1 MLDIDDEL
9 DLRDALDAL
18 TPRQREA
25 LDWRLLGYTHRE
37 IGDRLTVGRSAVS
50 HLLFR
55 AKCKLEC
62 HLLDNEC
69 VVEA

>member
-1 MLDIDDEL
+1 MLSIDEAI
-9 DLRDALDAL
+9 DLRAALDAL

-25 LDWRLLGYTHRE
+25 LDWRLMGYTHRE

-50 HLLFR
+50 HLLIR

-62 HLLDNEC
+62 HLSEEPCIL
-69 VVEA
+69 